1 MKLDHRRTIFVG
13 LAFLSICSFWQM
25 YDSVIPKILT
35 ETFRLN
41 ETISGAIMALDNILA
56 LFLLPLFGALSDRT
70 STKIGRRMPFI
81 LLGTACA
88 AVLMNLLPVLDNRC
102 AAAPSTGKLVGFAA
116 VLGLLLVAMGT
127 YRSPAVALMPD
138 VTPNPLRSRANA
150 IINLM
155 GAIGGIIYLAVA
167 AVMYPNTKITGLAH
181 VNYQPLFLVVSA
193 VMLVSV
199 AVLFLTVKEPKLA
212 AETRALEAQHPEW
225 DLTEDDGSG
234 NEVLPKPVKRSL
246 GFLLVS
252 IALWYIGYNGVTTWW
267 STYVGAVMGQ
277 GLGGA
282 STCLLIA
289 TAGAVVSY
297 IPIGQLAS
305 RIGRK
310 KTILFGCA
318 LLAAMFLTFY
328 FLTTLYSTIH
338 PVMFVCFALVGFA
351 WAAINVNSLPM
362 VLEMCRGSDIGKFTG
377 YYYTFS
383 MAAQVVTPV
392 LAGTLMRHISY
403 RVLFPYAALFVG
415 ASFVTMCFVRHG
427 DSRAEAKSGLAAFED
442 MYYFI
447 MQFPITRSD
456 ISCRLYNS
464 LSFSHCFCSPSGSFF
479 STAVPTIRA
488 GRRWSIGATPTAG
501 CIAAPTAY
509 RKTPLRPF
517 AAPSGTDTAR
527 SWTCICCATARS
539 PFFTTAT

>member
-1 MKLDHRRTIFVG
+1 
-13 LAFLSICSFWQM
+13 
-25 YDSVIPKILT
+25 
-35 ETFRLN
+35 
-41 ETISGAIMALDNILA
+41 
-56 LFLLPLFGALSDRT
+56 
-70 STKIGRRMPFI
+70 
-81 LLGTACA
+81 
-88 AVLMNLLPVLDNRC
+88 
-102 AAAPSTGKLVGFAA
+102 
-116 VLGLLLVAMGT
+116 
-127 YRSPAVALMPD
+127 
-138 VTPNPLRSRANA
+138 
-150 IINLM
+150 
-155 GAIGGIIYLAVA
+155 
-167 AVMYPNTKITGLAH
+167 MYPNAKIAGLAH

-289 TAGAVVSY
+289 
-297 IPIGQLAS
+297 
-305 RIGRK
+305 
-310 KTILFGCA
+310 
-318 LLAAMFLTFY
+318 
-328 FLTTLYSTIH
+328 
-338 PVMFVCFALVGFA
+338 LVGFA

-442 MYYFI
+442 M
-447 MQFPITRSD
+447 D
-456 ISCRLYNS
+456 
-464 LSFSHCFCSPSGSFF
+464 
-479 STAVPTIRA
+479 
-488 GRRWSIGATPTAG
+488 
-501 CIAAPTAY
+501 
-509 RKTPLRPF
+509 
-517 AAPSGTDTAR
+517 D
-527 SWTCICCATARS
+527 
-539 PFFTTAT
+539 

>member
-1 MKLDHRRTIFVG
+1 MKLDHRRTILVG
-13 LAFLSICSFWQM
+13 LAFLSICAFWQM

-35 ETFRLN
+35 ETFHLN
-41 ETISGAIMALDNILA
+41 ETLSGAIMALDNILA

-88 AVLMNLLPVLDNRC
+88 AVLMNLLPVLDNRY

-167 AVMYPNTKITGLAH
+167 AVMYPNAKIAGLAH

-338 PVMFVCFALVGFA
+338 PVMFV
-351 WAAINVNSLPM
+351 
-362 VLEMCRGSDIGKFTG
+362 VLCPRGLCLGG
-377 YYYTFS
+377 H
-383 MAAQVVTPV
+383 QRQ
-392 LAGTLMRHISY
+392 LAPDGAGDVPRQRHRQIH
-403 RVLFPYAALFVG
+403 RLLLHLL
-415 ASFVTMCFVRHG
+415 HG
-427 DSRAEAKSGLAAFED
+427 G
-442 MYYFI
+442 
-447 MQFPITRSD
+447 
-456 ISCRLYNS
+456 
-464 LSFSHCFCSPSGSFF
+464 
-479 STAVPTIRA
+479 A
-488 GRRWSIGATPTAG
+488 GRHAGACRHADASYQLPRALSLRG
-501 CIAAPTAY
+501 ALRRCVLCHDVLRAP
-509 RKTPLRPF
+509 RRF
-517 AAPSGTDTAR
+517 QS
-527 SWTCICCATARS
+527 
-539 PFFTTAT
+539 

>member
-1 MKLDHRRTIFVG
+1 
-13 LAFLSICSFWQM
+13 
-25 YDSVIPKILT
+25 
-35 ETFRLN
+35 
-41 ETISGAIMALDNILA
+41 
-56 LFLLPLFGALSDRT
+56 
-70 STKIGRRMPFI
+70 
-81 LLGTACA
+81 
-88 AVLMNLLPVLDNRC
+88 MNLLPVLDNRY

-167 AVMYPNTKITGLAH
+167 AVMYPNAKIEGLAH

-246 GFLLVS
+246 VFLLVS

-442 MYYFI
+442 M
-447 MQFPITRSD
+447 D
-456 ISCRLYNS
+456 
-464 LSFSHCFCSPSGSFF
+464 
-479 STAVPTIRA
+479 
-488 GRRWSIGATPTAG
+488 
-501 CIAAPTAY
+501 
-509 RKTPLRPF
+509 
-517 AAPSGTDTAR
+517 D
-527 SWTCICCATARS
+527 
-539 PFFTTAT
+539 